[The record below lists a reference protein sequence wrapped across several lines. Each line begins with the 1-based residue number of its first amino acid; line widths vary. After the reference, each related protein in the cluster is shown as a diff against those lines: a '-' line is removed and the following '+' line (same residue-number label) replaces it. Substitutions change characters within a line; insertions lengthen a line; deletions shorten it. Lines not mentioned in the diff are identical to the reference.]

1 MKKFLK
7 THLKCVGVKEDES
20 WTKEYLAPIQSFV
33 DSYNNRDDIVIGD
46 VGLGADDTLIF
57 LVDFYAPTKKECD
70 ARFVLFKSELT
81 RLLKPYHLTKIEPML
96 KAYGDRI

>member
-20 WTKEYLAPIQSFV
+20 WTKEYLAPIQGFV
-33 DSYNNRDDIVIGD
+33 DSYNNRDDIVISD